1 MTKQVLQKRI
11 KTRANVFSEIFI
23 EIFFYFKNV
32 LLTLLLKNVVDISV
46 PNICTTHGAGRARS
60 AVHRPNSVTIR
71 RDLTQFHIWDRA
83 ETHLHCALFT
93 PFTPRPKTKLF
104 GFFFKVTCIS

>member
-23 EIFFYFKNV
+23 EIFFHFKNV
-32 LLTLLLKNVVDISV
+32 LLTILLKNVVDISV
-46 PNICTTHGAGRARS
+46 PNICTTHGAGRDSS

-71 RDLTQFHIWDRA
+71 RDITQFHIR
-83 ETHLHCALFT
+83 TGRKPTYTVPCSLHV
-93 PFTPRPKTKLF
+93 PKLNYLD
-104 GFFFKVTCIS
+104 FF